1 VKITYDTSVDAA
13 YLKLKSEKDQTPFGF
28 TYCCDPA
35 EVDGQIHLDFD
46 ENGRLIGVEV
56 LNAKDK
62 LPKYLVQP
70 ETS

>member
-1 VKITYDTSVDAA
+1 MKITYDASVDAA
-13 YLKLKSEKDQTPFGF
+13 YLKLKSEQDQTPFGF

-46 ENGRLIGVEV
+46 EEGRLIGVEV

-62 LPKYLVQP
+62 LPKNLVES